1 MKWYT
6 LDKDKLIKCKCVK
19 IYKRWY
25 NKEEESKML
34 IQDLFGFIRRNSKNL
49 NTSQVKKMLI
59 EINQI
64 KTYLER
70 ILKDKGVA

>member
-1 MKWYT
+1 
-6 LDKDKLIKCKCVK
+6 
-19 IYKRWY
+19 
-25 NKEEESKML
+25 ML
-34 IQDLFGFIRRNSKNL
+34 IQDLFGFIRRNTRNL
-49 NTSQVKKMLI
+49 NTGQIKKMLV

>member
-1 MKWYT
+1 
-6 LDKDKLIKCKCVK
+6 
-19 IYKRWY
+19 
-25 NKEEESKML
+25 ML

-49 NTSQVKKMLI
+49 NTGQVKKMLI

-64 KTYLER
+64 KSYLER